1 MSSDWLWS
9 AALAA
14 IQAQGVEK
22 AQAEPERK
30 REMTNDMTTAELEK
44 IHAEIAKLMAET
56 AKINRETMWY
66 PVAVATGLIG
76 AVATVTTIIIKFI

>member
-1 MSSDWLWS
+1 MS
-9 AALAA
+9 
-14 IQAQGVEK
+14 
-22 AQAEPERK
+22 
-30 REMTNDMTTAELEK
+30 DMTTAELEK

-76 AVATVTTIIIKFI
+76 AVATITTLLIKLI

>member
-1 MSSDWLWS
+1 M
-9 AALAA
+9 AA
-14 IQAQGVEK
+14 AQ
-22 AQAEPERK
+22 PERK
-30 REMTNDMTTAELEK
+30 NEMTDMTTAELEK
-44 IHAEIAKLMAET
+44 IHAEIAKLMTET